1 MEILNEGDFR
11 SDGRRRFEL
20 RSMEIDLSQQGQ
32 ADGSAVISHGL
43 TQVLVTVFGPREAK
57 LRSQTMHDRANI
69 NVEVSVA
76 AFSTGD
82 RRQRSRGDK
91 CGTISL
97 PSSYYLTLKRT
108 TGESWNSLQPSN
120 QLLNQLFRRRY
131 IPVLRLIFLSM

>member
-1 MEILNEGDFR
+1 MEILNDGDFR

-20 RSMEIDLSQQGQ
+20 RSMEIDLSPQGQ

-57 LRSQTMHDRANI
+57 MRSQTMHDRANI

-91 CGTISL
+91 YGTISL
-97 PSSYYLTLKRT
+97 PASY
-108 TGESWNSLQPSN
+108 
-120 QLLNQLFRRRY
+120 
-131 IPVLRLIFLSM
+131 I